1 MVSISDFCLNNTSIP
16 EHSREVA
23 SWLLLDTLSVAIAS
37 HAMDA
42 GQIAKDYAADYMAAG
57 QMDKAA
63 PLLFDARLVSQPGAA
78 WALATQ
84 IDNLDSHDGYIP
96 TKGHIGCAVVP
107 ALIAAA
113 HQLPDLTGPQALNA
127 MVIAYEMAA
136 RAGISLHDSVSDYH
150 TSGAW
155 NGLGV
160 AAMICHLQSLSETQL
175 RHALGIAEYHG
186 PRSQMMREIANPS
199 MLHDG
204 SGMGALVGMQAAQM
218 AARGFTG
225 APAITVED
233 EAVNQHW
240 QDLGKKWTIDGNYI
254 KPYPICRWAHAAL
267 DAANNLRKQHGF
279 TADDIEAIDI
289 NTFHH
294 AACLTQDIPT
304 STSEAQYSM
313 SFAIATVLRFG
324 YISAEH
330 ISGAAL
336 TDPATAA
343 LIKRISVAEAAR
355 HTERFATG
363 RWSDVTITLKDGQR
377 LASGDTEAS
386 GLLGKSFS
394 KQDLLD
400 KFRQYAQPVLGAER
414 CQAILA
420 AGLDLTKDASRFKD
434 FANLLYAPA
443 DHQG

>member
-1 MVSISDFCLNNTSIP
+1 MQSISEFCLHNAGIP

-37 HAMDA
+37 HAMEA
-42 GQIAKDYAADYMAAG
+42 GQIAKDYAAEYMAAG
-57 QMDKAA
+57 NPSTAA
-63 PLLFDARLVSQPGAA
+63 PLLFDGRLVSQAGAA
-78 WALATQ
+78 WSLATQ
-84 IDNLDSHDGYIP
+84 IDNLDGHDGYIP

-107 ALIAAA
+107 ALCAVA
-113 HQLPDLTGPQALNA
+113 HQLPHLSGPEALNA
-127 MVIAYEMAA
+127 MVIAYEVAA
-136 RAGISLHDSVSDYH
+136 RAGISLHASVSDYH

-160 AAMICHLQSLSETQL
+160 AAMICHLEDQTKEQL

-204 SGMGALVGMQAAQM
+204 SGMGALVGLQSAHM
-218 AARGFTG
+218 AAKGFTG

-233 EAVNQHW
+233 EAVSQYW
-240 QDLGKKWTIDGNYI
+240 QDLGDFWTIDGNYV

-267 DAANNLRKQHGF
+267 DAANHLRQQHNLQV
-279 TADDIEAIDI
+279 DDIAAIEI

-294 AACLTQDIPT
+294 AACLSQGMPQ

-313 SFAIATVLRFG
+313 SFAVATVLRYG

-330 ISGAAL
+330 IAGLAL
-336 TDPATAA
+336 HDPQTEA
-343 LIKRISVAEAAR
+343 LIARIQVNEAER
-355 HTERFATG
+355 HTQRFATG
-363 RWSDVTITLKDGQR
+363 RWSDVRIQLTNGQW
-377 LASGDTEAS
+377 LDSGDTEAS
-386 GLLGKSFS
+386 GLLGKSFD

-400 KFRQYAQPVLGAER
+400 KFRQYAQPELGHER
-414 CQAILA
+414 TEAILS
-420 AGLDLTKDASRFKD
+420 AGLNLTQANSRFAD
-434 FANLLYAPA
+434 FAALLYPA
-443 DHQG
+443 AQS